1 MTINTSLDTLLS
13 ELEAFGIANDAAHT
27 ERGSRMLNITRD
39 TGELLAVLIQARG
52 ARRLLEIGTSN
63 GYSTLWLARA
73 AQALQGK
80 VVTVEQADDKYI
92 MAQAN
97 FARAPFR
104 EVIEQKLGDAMSGLA
119 NVEDGILAV
128 DDLIDQLYQGNW
140 NTPRAA
146 SEMAGASILVRA
158 LVELKG
164 QPVEKVKDFVKAKS
178 AAERTAL
185 RNAPAVKAI
194 IERLEAEKVA
204 KAGNIDADE
213 LLNGL

>member
-1 MTINTSLDTLLS
+1 MTKTAKKPAEPETAKKPAEPTTVTMNDGRLVEFPPKRKVSKESFITTNDDGSFTVQTRLDFRNGESRLFTIPTALL
-13 ELEAFGIANDAAHT
+13 AKFAAH
-27 ERGSRMLNITRD
+27 
-39 TGELLAVLIQARG
+39 G
-52 ARRLLEIGTSN
+52 A
-63 GYSTLWLARA
+63 
-73 AQALQGK
+73 
-80 VVTVEQADDKYI
+80 
-92 MAQAN
+92 
-97 FARAPFR
+97 
-104 EVIEQKLGDAMSGLA
+104 EQKLGDALSGLA

-204 KAGNIDADE
+204 KAGNINADE
-213 LLNGL
+213 LLSGL

>member
-1 MTINTSLDTLLS
+1 MPKTAKKPAAEPVTATKPTEPTTVTMNDGRLVEFPPKRKVSKESLITTNDDGSFTVQTRLDFRNGESRLFTIPVAML
-13 ELEAFGIANDAAHT
+13 AKFAAH
-27 ERGSRMLNITRD
+27 
-39 TGELLAVLIQARG
+39 G
-52 ARRLLEIGTSN
+52 A
-63 GYSTLWLARA
+63 
-73 AQALQGK
+73 
-80 VVTVEQADDKYI
+80 
-92 MAQAN
+92 
-97 FARAPFR
+97 
-104 EVIEQKLGDAMSGLA
+104 EQKLGDAMSGLA

-204 KAGNIDADE
+204 KAGNINADE
-213 LLNGL
+213 LLSGL

>member
-1 MTINTSLDTLLS
+1 MNEVTKKPAAEPITVTMNDGRLVEFPSKRKVSKDSFITTNDDGSFTVQTRLDFRNGESRLFTIPTALL
-13 ELEAFGIANDAAHT
+13 AKFAAH
-27 ERGSRMLNITRD
+27 
-39 TGELLAVLIQARG
+39 G
-52 ARRLLEIGTSN
+52 A
-63 GYSTLWLARA
+63 
-73 AQALQGK
+73 
-80 VVTVEQADDKYI
+80 
-92 MAQAN
+92 
-97 FARAPFR
+97 
-104 EVIEQKLGDAMSGLA
+104 EQKLGDAMSGLV

-146 SEMAGASILVRA
+146 SEMAGASVLVRA

-204 KAGNIDADE
+204 KAGNINADE
-213 LLNGL
+213 LLEGL

>member
-1 MTINTSLDTLLS
+1 MTETAKKPAAEPVTVTMNDGRQVEFPHKRKVSKESFITELDGVVYVQTRLDFRNGESRLFTIPDDLLRK
-13 ELEAFGIANDAAHT
+13 FAAH
-27 ERGSRMLNITRD
+27 
-39 TGELLAVLIQARG
+39 G
-52 ARRLLEIGTSN
+52 A
-63 GYSTLWLARA
+63 
-73 AQALQGK
+73 
-80 VVTVEQADDKYI
+80 
-92 MAQAN
+92 
-97 FARAPFR
+97 
-104 EVIEQKLGDAMSGLA
+104 EQKLGDAMSGLT

-204 KAGNIDADE
+204 KAGNINADE
-213 LLNGL
+213 LLSGL

>member
-1 MTINTSLDTLLS
+1 MTKTTKKSAAEPTTVTETAKKPAEPTTVTMNDGRLVEFPPKRKVSKESFITANEDGSFAVQTRLDFRNGESRLFTIPTALLTK
-13 ELEAFGIANDAAHT
+13 FAAH
-27 ERGSRMLNITRD
+27 
-39 TGELLAVLIQARG
+39 G
-52 ARRLLEIGTSN
+52 A
-63 GYSTLWLARA
+63 
-73 AQALQGK
+73 
-80 VVTVEQADDKYI
+80 
-92 MAQAN
+92 
-97 FARAPFR
+97 
-104 EVIEQKLGDAMSGLA
+104 EQKLGDAMSGLA

-204 KAGNIDADE
+204 KAGNINADE
-213 LLNGL
+213 LLEGL

>member
-1 MTINTSLDTLLS
+1 MTETAKKPAAEPVTVTMNDGRLVEFPPKRKVSKESFIATNDDGSFTVQTRLDFRNGESRLFTIPAAML
-13 ELEAFGIANDAAHT
+13 AKFAAH
-27 ERGSRMLNITRD
+27 
-39 TGELLAVLIQARG
+39 G
-52 ARRLLEIGTSN
+52 A
-63 GYSTLWLARA
+63 
-73 AQALQGK
+73 
-80 VVTVEQADDKYI
+80 
-92 MAQAN
+92 
-97 FARAPFR
+97 
-104 EVIEQKLGDAMSGLA
+104 EQKLGDAMSGLA

-194 IERLEAEKVA
+194 IERLEAEKVT
-204 KAGNIDADE
+204 KAGNINADE
-213 LLNGL
+213 LLEGL

>member
-1 MTINTSLDTLLS
+1 MTKTAKKSAAEPTTVTETAKKPAEPTTVTMNDGRLVEFPPKRKVSKESFITTNDDGSFTVQTRLDFRNGESRLFTLPAAML
-13 ELEAFGIANDAAHT
+13 AKFAAH
-27 ERGSRMLNITRD
+27 
-39 TGELLAVLIQARG
+39 G
-52 ARRLLEIGTSN
+52 A
-63 GYSTLWLARA
+63 
-73 AQALQGK
+73 
-80 VVTVEQADDKYI
+80 
-92 MAQAN
+92 
-97 FARAPFR
+97 
-104 EVIEQKLGDAMSGLA
+104 EQKLGDAMSGLA

-204 KAGNIDADE
+204 KAGNINADE
-213 LLNGL
+213 LLEGL

>member
-1 MTINTSLDTLLS
+1 MTEVTKKPAAEPTTVTMDDGRLVEFPPRRKVSKESFIATNDDGSFTVQARLDFRNGESRLFTIPTALL
-13 ELEAFGIANDAAHT
+13 AKFAAH
-27 ERGSRMLNITRD
+27 
-39 TGELLAVLIQARG
+39 G
-52 ARRLLEIGTSN
+52 A
-63 GYSTLWLARA
+63 
-73 AQALQGK
+73 
-80 VVTVEQADDKYI
+80 
-92 MAQAN
+92 
-97 FARAPFR
+97 
-104 EVIEQKLGDAMSGLA
+104 EQKLGDAMSGLT

-185 RNAPAVKAI
+185 RNATAVKAI

-204 KAGNIDADE
+204 KAGNINADE
-213 LLNGL
+213 LLEGL

>member
-1 MTINTSLDTLLS
+1 MTKTAKKPAEPTTVTKTTEKPAAEPTTVTMNDGRLVEFPPKRKVSKESFITTNDDGSFTVQTRLDFRNG
-13 ELEAFGIANDAAHT
+13 E
-27 ERGSRMLNITRD
+27 SRLFTIPVAMLAKFA
-39 TGELLAVLIQARG
+39 GHG
-52 ARRLLEIGTSN
+52 A
-63 GYSTLWLARA
+63 
-73 AQALQGK
+73 
-80 VVTVEQADDKYI
+80 
-92 MAQAN
+92 
-97 FARAPFR
+97 
-104 EVIEQKLGDAMSGLA
+104 EQKLGDAMSGLA

-204 KAGNIDADE
+204 KAGNIDADA
-213 LLNGL
+213 LLSGL

>member
-1 MTINTSLDTLLS
+1 MTEVTKKPAAEPTTVTMHDGRLVEFPPKRKVSKESFITTNDDGSFTVQTRLDFRNGESRLFTIPTALL
-13 ELEAFGIANDAAHT
+13 AKFAAH
-27 ERGSRMLNITRD
+27 
-39 TGELLAVLIQARG
+39 G
-52 ARRLLEIGTSN
+52 A
-63 GYSTLWLARA
+63 
-73 AQALQGK
+73 
-80 VVTVEQADDKYI
+80 
-92 MAQAN
+92 
-97 FARAPFR
+97 
-104 EVIEQKLGDAMSGLA
+104 EQKLGDAMSGLA

-204 KAGNIDADE
+204 KAGNINADE

>member
-1 MTINTSLDTLLS
+1 
-13 ELEAFGIANDAAHT
+13 
-27 ERGSRMLNITRD
+27 
-39 TGELLAVLIQARG
+39 
-52 ARRLLEIGTSN
+52 
-63 GYSTLWLARA
+63 
-73 AQALQGK
+73 
-80 VVTVEQADDKYI
+80 
-92 MAQAN
+92 
-97 FARAPFR
+97 
-104 EVIEQKLGDAMSGLA
+104 MSGLA

-204 KAGNIDADE
+204 KAGNINADE
-213 LLNGL
+213 LLSGL

>member
-1 MTINTSLDTLLS
+1 MTEVTKKPAEPVTVTMNDGRLVEFPPKRKVSKESFITEVDGVVSVQTRLDFRNGESRLFTIPTALL
-13 ELEAFGIANDAAHT
+13 AKFAAH
-27 ERGSRMLNITRD
+27 
-39 TGELLAVLIQARG
+39 G
-52 ARRLLEIGTSN
+52 A
-63 GYSTLWLARA
+63 
-73 AQALQGK
+73 
-80 VVTVEQADDKYI
+80 
-92 MAQAN
+92 
-97 FARAPFR
+97 
-104 EVIEQKLGDAMSGLA
+104 EQKLGDAMSGLA

-204 KAGNIDADE
+204 KAGNINADE
-213 LLNGL
+213 LLSGL

>member
-1 MTINTSLDTLLS
+1 MTKTTKKSAAEPTTVTETAKKPAEPTTVTMNDGRLVEFPPKRKASKESFIT
-13 ELEAFGIANDAAHT
+13 ANDDGSFAVQTRLDFRNGESRLFTIPAALLAKFAAH
-27 ERGSRMLNITRD
+27 
-39 TGELLAVLIQARG
+39 G
-52 ARRLLEIGTSN
+52 A
-63 GYSTLWLARA
+63 
-73 AQALQGK
+73 
-80 VVTVEQADDKYI
+80 
-92 MAQAN
+92 
-97 FARAPFR
+97 
-104 EVIEQKLGDAMSGLA
+104 EQKLGDAMSGLA

-185 RNAPAVKAI
+185 RNAPAVKAV

-204 KAGNIDADE
+204 KAGNINADE
-213 LLNGL
+213 LLEGL

>member
-1 MTINTSLDTLLS
+1 MTKTARKPAAEPTTVTETAKKPAEPTTVTMNDGRLVEFPPKRKVSKESFITTNDDGSFTVQTRLDFRNGESRLFTIPTALL
-13 ELEAFGIANDAAHT
+13 AKFAAH
-27 ERGSRMLNITRD
+27 
-39 TGELLAVLIQARG
+39 G
-52 ARRLLEIGTSN
+52 A
-63 GYSTLWLARA
+63 
-73 AQALQGK
+73 
-80 VVTVEQADDKYI
+80 
-92 MAQAN
+92 
-97 FARAPFR
+97 
-104 EVIEQKLGDAMSGLA
+104 EQKLGDAMSGLA

-146 SEMAGASILVRA
+146 SEMAGASVLVRA

-204 KAGNIDADE
+204 KAGNINADE
-213 LLNGL
+213 LLSGL

>member
-1 MTINTSLDTLLS
+1 MTKTAKKPAEPTTVTEVTKKPAEPTTITMNDGRLVEFPPKRKVSKESFITTNDDGSFAVQTRLDFRNGESRLFTIPAALL
-13 ELEAFGIANDAAHT
+13 AKFAAH
-27 ERGSRMLNITRD
+27 
-39 TGELLAVLIQARG
+39 G
-52 ARRLLEIGTSN
+52 A
-63 GYSTLWLARA
+63 
-73 AQALQGK
+73 
-80 VVTVEQADDKYI
+80 
-92 MAQAN
+92 
-97 FARAPFR
+97 
-104 EVIEQKLGDAMSGLA
+104 EQKLGDAMSGLA

-204 KAGNIDADE
+204 KAGNINADE
-213 LLNGL
+213 LLSGL

>member
-1 MTINTSLDTLLS
+1 MTKTTKKSAAEPTTVTETAKKPAEPTTVTMNDGRLVEFPPKRKVSKESFITTNDDGSFAVQTRLDFRNGESRLFTLPAAML
-13 ELEAFGIANDAAHT
+13 AKFAAH
-27 ERGSRMLNITRD
+27 
-39 TGELLAVLIQARG
+39 G
-52 ARRLLEIGTSN
+52 A
-63 GYSTLWLARA
+63 
-73 AQALQGK
+73 
-80 VVTVEQADDKYI
+80 
-92 MAQAN
+92 
-97 FARAPFR
+97 
-104 EVIEQKLGDAMSGLA
+104 EQKLGDAMSGLA

-204 KAGNIDADE
+204 KAGNINADE
-213 LLNGL
+213 LLEGL

>member
-1 MTINTSLDTLLS
+1 MTEVTKKPAEPTTVTMNDGRLVEFPPKRKVAKESFIM
-13 ELEAFGIANDAAHT
+13 ANDDDGSVAVQTRLDFRNGETRLFTIPTALLAKFAAH
-27 ERGSRMLNITRD
+27 
-39 TGELLAVLIQARG
+39 G
-52 ARRLLEIGTSN
+52 A
-63 GYSTLWLARA
+63 
-73 AQALQGK
+73 
-80 VVTVEQADDKYI
+80 
-92 MAQAN
+92 
-97 FARAPFR
+97 
-104 EVIEQKLGDAMSGLA
+104 EQKLGDAMAGLA
-119 NVEDGILAV
+119 NIEDGILAV

-204 KAGNIDADE
+204 KAGNINADE
-213 LLNGL
+213 LLSGL

>member
-1 MTINTSLDTLLS
+1 MTKTAEKPAEPTTVTEVTKKPAEPTTITMNDGRLVEFPPKRKVSKESFITTNSDGSFTVQTRLDFRNGESRLFTIPAALLTK
-13 ELEAFGIANDAAHT
+13 FAAH
-27 ERGSRMLNITRD
+27 
-39 TGELLAVLIQARG
+39 G
-52 ARRLLEIGTSN
+52 A
-63 GYSTLWLARA
+63 
-73 AQALQGK
+73 
-80 VVTVEQADDKYI
+80 
-92 MAQAN
+92 
-97 FARAPFR
+97 
-104 EVIEQKLGDAMSGLA
+104 EQKLGDAMAGLT
-119 NVEDGILAV
+119 NIEDGILAV

-204 KAGNIDADE
+204 KAGNINADE
-213 LLNGL
+213 LLEGL

>member
-1 MTINTSLDTLLS
+1 MTKTTKKSAAEPTTVTETAKKPAEPTTVTMNDGRLVEFPPKRKVSKESFIT
-13 ELEAFGIANDAAHT
+13 ANDDGSFAVQTRLDFRNGESRLVTLPAAMLAKFAAH
-27 ERGSRMLNITRD
+27 
-39 TGELLAVLIQARG
+39 G
-52 ARRLLEIGTSN
+52 A
-63 GYSTLWLARA
+63 
-73 AQALQGK
+73 
-80 VVTVEQADDKYI
+80 
-92 MAQAN
+92 
-97 FARAPFR
+97 
-104 EVIEQKLGDAMSGLA
+104 EQKLGDAMSGLA

-204 KAGNIDADE
+204 KAGNINADE
-213 LLNGL
+213 LLEGL